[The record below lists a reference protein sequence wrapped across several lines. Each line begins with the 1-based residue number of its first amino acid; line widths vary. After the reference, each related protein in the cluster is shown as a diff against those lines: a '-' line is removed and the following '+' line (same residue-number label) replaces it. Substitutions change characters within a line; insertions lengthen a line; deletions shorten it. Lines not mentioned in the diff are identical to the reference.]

1 MTNHFLGST
10 RFSLYEPA
18 SPSWRLSR
26 QVGQKNSEEYLAK
39 LYSPA
44 RMDRR
49 VEIFF
54 DYTLPIIN
62 KGSHDHN
69 LVHVVSFSEELPSKY
84 LEHLANAS
92 KKYSWLHLDKRTAN
106 KRKGKPI
113 DSWAKKSFKPG
124 DIYAEYRLDDDDL
137 VATSYYDTVAKYL
150 TVENVGSYVSL
161 GLGLQ
166 AFYDNGAFRE
176 PRVEHRPKIAI
187 GLARVCAIT
196 EDRKID
202 GPRRAAHTQVDRYA
216 PVIIDSQQIQFLHS
230 IHFDQDSGV
239 DKPDGDLGNRFRNY
253 LNQPKPDSIP
263 ADAFPNV
270 PFEKIEEPEQ
280 IKMLIGA
287 HANLRTVRATL
298 KKIGRRLSNIRF

>member
-1 MTNHFLGST
+1 MGK
-10 RFSLYEPA
+10 
-18 SPSWRLSR
+18 
-26 QVGQKNSEEYLAK
+26 KNAEEYLTR

-62 KGSHDHN
+62 QGSRDHEV
-69 LVHVVSFSEELPSKY
+69 VHVLSFSEELPPKY
-84 LEHLANAS
+84 LRHLENAS
-92 KKYSWLHLDKRTAN
+92 NKYSWLRLDKRTAKN
-106 KRKGKPI
+106 RKGTSA
-113 DSWAKKSFKPG
+113 DSWAKQSFNAG

-137 VATSYYDTVAKYL
+137 LATSYYDTVAEYL
-150 TVENVGSYVSL
+150 IPENIGAYVSL

-187 GLARVCAIT
+187 GLARVCTLT
-196 EDRKID
+196 EDRRVE
-202 GPRRAAHTQVDRYA
+202 GPRRVAHTQVDRHA
-216 PVIIDSQQIQFLHS
+216 PVIVDSRKIQFLHS

-253 LNQPKPDSIP
+253 LNQPKPDAIP
-263 ADAFPNV
+263 DGAFPDV

-287 HANLRTVRATL
+287 HANLGTARATL
-298 KKIGRRLSNIRF
+298 KKIARRLSSMRM

>member
-1 MTNHFLGST
+1 MGK
-10 RFSLYEPA
+10 
-18 SPSWRLSR
+18 
-26 QVGQKNSEEYLAK
+26 KNAEAYLAK

-54 DYTLPIIN
+54 DYTLPIIEQ
-62 KGSHDHN
+62 GSHNHS
-69 LVHVVSFSEELPSKY
+69 LVHVLSFSEELPPPY
-84 LEHLANAS
+84 LRHLESAAE
-92 KKYSWLHLDKRTAN
+92 KYSWLHLDKRTAKN
-106 KRKGKPI
+106 RKGTSI
-113 DSWAKKSFKPG
+113 DSWAKRSFEAG

-137 VATSYYDTVAKYL
+137 LATSYYDTVAEYL
-150 TVENVGSYVSL
+150 TPENVGKYVSL
-161 GLGLQ
+161 GLGIQ
-166 AFYDNGAFRE
+166 AFYDDGAFRE

-196 EDRKID
+196 EDKKID
-202 GPRRAAHTQVDRYA
+202 GPRRVAHTQVDRHA
-216 PVIIDSQQIQFLHS
+216 PVIVDSQQIQFLHS

-263 ADAFPNV
+263 AGAFPNV

-287 HANLRTVRATL
+287 HANLRTARATL